1 MFRLQL
7 QVHNE
12 TVQLHLVAALQSLHR
27 ESELLPAA
35 QREVLTVM
43 LREHG
48 LTAGMQTASNQPLGH
63 RRSFTG
69 SSDGSISSGHL
80 VAGSQSLPGLPRAS
94 AGVTRRPSDASQGTC
109 LSSADAVALQRT
121 HLGHCTQFVQYWWLA
136 SHDSCNHWVHY
147 SMHRGLYTTIC
158 LGPDPDG

>member
-1 MFRLQL
+1 MPNFWHTHL

-27 ESELLPAA
+27 ESELLPAP
-35 QREVLTVM
+35 QREVLMVM

-48 LTAGMQTASNQPLGH
+48 LTAGVQSASSQPPMH

-80 VAGSQSLPGLPRAS
+80 VASNQSSPGLPRAH
-94 AGVTRRPSDASQGTC
+94 AGLTRRQSDAAQLNQGSYLHEMELMLLLLHHGFC
-109 LSSADAVALQRT
+109 LLHHGFCLLHGNHLT
-121 HLGHCTQFVQYWWLA
+121 HH
-136 SHDSCNHWVHY
+136 
-147 SMHRGLYTTIC
+147 
-158 LGPDPDG
+158 